1 MRDITFKGKRVDNGN
16 WIEGYF
22 FRIWERTYILWGTT
36 NGVPNMIE
44 VIPESVSQFTGRLD
58 KTGVKIFE
66 DDIIKGLMDYGPAGY
81 LERIVRIHWDNERGY
96 QWNYF
101 LLDTIEVIGTAYDN
115 PELLESDN
123 NAE

>member
-1 MRDITFKGKRVDNGN
+1 MRDITFRGKRIDNGN

-58 KTGVKIFE
+58 RTGVKIFE
-66 DDIIKGLMDYGPAGY
+66 NDIVKCYIDFGPAGWT
-81 LERIVRIHWDNERGY
+81 ESVVRVFWHNEFGY
-96 QWNYF
+96 QWNCF
-101 LLDTIEVIGTAYDN
+101 LLDTIKVIGNAYDN
-115 PELLESDN
+115 PELLEQKN
-123 NAE
+123 NE